1 MYCLYKIDM
10 QNRLNRHYLCMYGTA
25 GDHFSVQY
33 IPQIIAN
40 PLIFKFWFY
49 LLLLFLLIGAR
60 VLYM

>member
-1 MYCLYKIDM
+1 MYCSYKTDM
-10 QNRLNRHYLCMYGTA
+10 QNRLSQHYLRMYGTA

-40 PLIFKFWFY
+40 ALIFKFWFY
-49 LLLLFLLIGAR
+49 LLLLFLLIDAR